1 MAKSKFELIVTIIDH
16 GYSDEVM
23 KHAKAVGAT
32 GGTVL
37 HARGTGDSEIA
48 QLFGITIQPEKEF
61 VLILAPV
68 KDKEAIMQ
76 AIAKGA
82 GLTTNAKGIVFS
94 MPVDDVVGVFEKPVA
109 KVVEPKEKID
119 SEQNN
124 DEQVSQ

>member
-1 MAKSKFELIVTIIDH
+1 MAKNKFELIVTIIDH
-16 GYSDEVM
+16 GYSEEVM
-23 KHAKAVGAT
+23 KQAKTAGAT

-68 KDKEAIMQ
+68 KDKERIMK

-82 GLTTNAKGIVFS
+82 GLETNAKGIVFS
-94 MPVDDVVGVFEKPVA
+94 LPVDDVVGVFEKPVD
-109 KVVEPKEKID
+109 KVEEVQPQPKATV
-119 SEQNN
+119 
-124 DEQVSQ
+124 DEQ

>member
-32 GGTVL
+32 GGTIL

-109 KVVEPKEKID
+109 KVAEPKEKTD

>member
-1 MAKSKFELIVTIIDH
+1 MAKTKFELIVTIIDH

-68 KDKEAIMQ
+68 KDKEPIMQ

-82 GLTTNAKGIVFS
+82 GLATNAKGIVFS
-94 MPVDDVVGVFEKPVA
+94 MPVDDVVGVFEKPATTPVEE
-109 KVVEPKEKID
+109 KVEKVE
-119 SEQNN
+119 Q
-124 DEQVSQ
+124 DEQ

>member
-68 KDKEAIMQ
+68 KDKEAIMK

-82 GLTTNAKGIVFS
+82 GLATNAKGIVFS
-94 MPVDDVVGVFEKPVA
+94 MPVDDVVGVFEKPEEKVA
-109 KVVEPKEKID
+109 DQQKAVTSNE
-119 SEQNN
+119 EQPAK
-124 DEQVSQ
+124 

>member
-1 MAKSKFELIVTIIDH
+1 MAKSKFELIVTIIDS

-23 KHAKAVGAT
+23 KHAKQAGAT

-48 QLFGITIQPEKEF
+48 QMFGITIQPEKEF

-68 KDKEAIMQ
+68 KDKQEIMQ

-94 MPVDDVVGVFEKPVA
+94 MPVDDIVGVFEKPEAQVKADESEKNNEEQPA
-109 KVVEPKEKID
+109 K
-119 SEQNN
+119 
-124 DEQVSQ
+124 

>member
-1 MAKSKFELIVTIIDH
+1 MAKSKFELIVTIIDS

-23 KHAKAVGAT
+23 KHAKQAGAT

-68 KDKEAIMQ
+68 KDKESIMQ

-94 MPVDDVVGVFEKPVA
+94 MPVDDIVGVFEKP
-109 KVVEPKEKID
+109 E
-119 SEQNN
+119 
-124 DEQVSQ
+124 EQVKVEESEKTDEEKPAN

>member
-1 MAKSKFELIVTIIDH
+1 MAKTKFELIVTIIDQ

-32 GGTVL
+32 GGTIL

-109 KVVEPKEKID
+109 KVAEPKEKTD